1 MALPRSLSH
10 GLTPAEIEFLAENEM
25 IEILPN
31 FRVDTLDFISGSCG
45 PFRPPGKTKTPLW
58 LALALKKQQKCTI
71 IPPSWLTVENLSQRL
86 EEEESEGQFSELP
99 YRYMEIAHLIL
110 ESASEDVPRS
120 ENVRKLLK
128 DLREVR
134 QSKAREGL
142 TALNPDYLQMDN
154 LGLME
159 INEIR
164 PFFGRAFDEL
174 RKLTPVEDPYASQSQ
189 DTYSNTGRSRSRSNF
204 SQ

>member
-10 GLTPAEIEFLAENEM
+10 GLTPAEIEFLAENEF
-25 IEILPN
+25 IEILPS
-31 FRVDTLDFISGSCG
+31 FRIDTLDFISGSCG
-45 PFRPPGKTKTPLW
+45 PFRPPGKAKIPLW
-58 LALALKKQQKCTI
+58 LALTLKKQQKCTI
-71 IPPSWLTVENLSQRL
+71 IPPQWLTVENLTQKL
-86 EEEESEGQFSELP
+86 EEEESEGKFSELP

-120 ENVRKLLK
+120 ENIRKLLK

-134 QSKAREGL
+134 QSKARDGL

-154 LGLME
+154 LALME

-174 RKLTPVEDPYASQSQ
+174 RKLTPVEDPYTNTSQSQ
-189 DTYSNTGRSRSRSNF
+189 DTYTTTPRSRSNF